1 MAKPFCAPHQLAE
14 LQEGYYAVNR
24 TYKPLLGEYLS
35 LRLTGEAAYEYA
47 RHGFVRRLGTLKRC
61 IENVYSIYSPQR
73 VDKPS
78 RNGCLDVAINLQ
90 SFILG

>member
-1 MAKPFCAPHQLAE
+1 LAE

-24 TYKPLLGEYLS
+24 TNEQLLGEYLS

-61 IENVYSIYSPQR
+61 TGTSTGEGRSEAQR
-73 VDKPS
+73 
-78 RNGCLDVAINLQ
+78 RGHNRRLW
-90 SFILG
+90 